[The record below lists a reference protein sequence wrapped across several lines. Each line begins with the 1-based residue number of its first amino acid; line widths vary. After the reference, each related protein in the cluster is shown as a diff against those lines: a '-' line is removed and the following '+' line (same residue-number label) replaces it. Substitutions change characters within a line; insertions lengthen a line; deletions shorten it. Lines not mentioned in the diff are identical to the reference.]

1 LHCTLLP
8 VFLVFTVER
17 WGRHTDPAVMS
28 RIGLTPDELAATWSG
43 HAVRGYVARVAGL
56 NVLAGETI
64 ALVGTGV
71 EELLELLMD
80 AIPRCT
86 VVDGANAAAGG
97 TLRIHAQQAARVG
110 VEAIA
115 ITDPFAAASL
125 EARDLAVA
133 DLAGLRNLGVTT
145 VVAVTDAD
153 LGAAFADR
161 VAVVRDGQ
169 VVVAY
174 PVVAPTPR
182 AAEDIAPVSRR
193 IAHRLATTG

>member
-1 LHCTLLP
+1 
-8 VFLVFTVER
+8 
-17 WGRHTDPAVMS
+17 MS
-28 RIGLTPDELAATWSG
+28 RIGLTPDELLVATWSG
-43 HAVRGYVARVAGL
+43 RAVRGYVARVAGL

-71 EELLELLMD
+71 DELLELLMD

-110 VEAIA
+110 VEAVA
-115 ITDPFAAASL
+115 VTDPFATASP

-133 DLAGLRNLGVTT
+133 DLAGLRNLGITT
-145 VVAVTDAD
+145 VVAVSDAE

-174 PVVAPTPR
+174 PVVAATPR
-182 AAEDIAPVSRR
+182 RAEDIAPVSRR
-193 IAHRLATTG
+193 IADRLATTTG

>member
-1 LHCTLLP
+1 
-8 VFLVFTVER
+8 
-17 WGRHTDPAVMS
+17 MS
-28 RIGLTPDELAATWSG
+28 RIGLTPDELAASWS
-43 HAVRGYVARVAGL
+43 HRAVQGYVARVAGL

-71 EELLELLMD
+71 DELLELLMD
-80 AIPRCT
+80 ALPRCT

-110 VEAIA
+110 VQAIA
-115 ITDPFAAASL
+115 ITDPFADVTA

-174 PVVAPTPR
+174 PVIAPTPR
-182 AAEDIAPVSRR
+182 RAEDIAPVSQRV
-193 IAHRLATTG
+193 ATRLATTG

>member
-1 LHCTLLP
+1 
-8 VFLVFTVER
+8 
-17 WGRHTDPAVMS
+17 MS
-28 RIGLTPDELAATWSG
+28 RIGLTPDELAATWSAR
-43 HAVRGYVARVAGL
+43 AVRGYVARVAGL

-71 EELLELLMD
+71 DQLLTLLMD

-115 ITDPFAAASL
+115 ITDPFAAASP

-169 VVVAY
+169 VLVAY
-174 PVVAPTPR
+174 PVVAPMPR

-193 IAHRLATTG
+193 IADRLATTG